1 MMFNN
6 NQVKEKVKHE
16 LSGLLSRSE
25 ISKLVLFKESSLGM
39 LSQSLFPI
47 TMWLILTTMSGAL

>member
-16 LSGLLSRSE
+16 LSGLLSHSE